1 MLEEKAS
8 QIEQRLELYEES
20 KYPDEAAYSTTPST
34 LNMMMSH
41 SSENQLVPYMNQQD
55 NMKLSD
61 ALKTLKQDEDGI
73 ESLSDVD
80 DAEID

>member
-1 MLEEKAS
+1 
-8 QIEQRLELYEES
+8 
-20 KYPDEAAYSTTPST
+20 
-34 LNMMMSH
+34 MMMTN